1 MKKIYSLFLVLSVIL
16 SMGYSK
22 NFLSERFFE
31 FQIGVPVDFSNNA
44 ISLDDIFKKEL
55 TLDLAKIANE
65 MPSEGLNLIVDTKP
79 YVALN
84 LNIAFIHIGMSAG
97 VDVYEKMG
105 ISKDFFDFLGKGN
118 EVGETLTFDFNNYT
132 DLFAFCEAD
141 VGIDFSNFS
150 IHVTPSLFVPI
161 FSSSGSVAKVTFL
174 NDEEGNINLNMNTN
188 FGVYSNFDMYDE
200 NFLSDLFSNGN
211 GFDVGVSA
219 SLPFG
224 RKLVFSGKARIP
236 IVPGSYQYKYS
247 SYYEATTTMNL
258 LDSSLNSSETN
269 GNIKDFS
276 KEVLEEKIYIN
287 RPMKFNLYAD
297 YLLVG
302 NVLKLRA
309 GGGMGVFR
317 PFLTDSFT
325 YPEYYFSAGINLFD
339 FIKASISTEYTS
351 QIFKHQ
357 IALGINVRLIEL
369 DCGVSL
375 QSTDFMKSFS
385 NNGFGA
391 YAIVSIGF

>member
-1 MKKIYSLFLVLSVIL
+1 
-16 SMGYSK
+16 MGYSK

-31 FQIGVPVDFSNNA
+31 IQFGVPVDFSNNA
-44 ISLDDIFKKEL
+44 ISFDDIFKKEL

-79 YVALN
+79 YVAIN

>member
-1 MKKIYSLFLVLSVIL
+1 
-16 SMGYSK
+16 MGYSK

-31 FQIGVPVDFSNNA
+31 IQIGVPADFSNNA

-65 MPSEGLNLIVDTKP
+65 MPSEGLNLIVDAKP
-79 YVALN
+79 YVAIN
-84 LNIAFIHIGMSAG
+84 FNIAFIHIGMSAG

-141 VGIDFSNFS
+141 VGIDFSNLS

-188 FGVYSNFDMYDE
+188 FSVYSNFDMYDE

-297 YLLVG
+297 YLLMG

-339 FIKASISTEYTS
+339 FIKASISTEYTN

-375 QSTDFMKSFS
+375 QSTNFMKSFS

>member
-1 MKKIYSLFLVLSVIL
+1 
-16 SMGYSK
+16 MGYSK

-31 FQIGVPVDFSNNA
+31 IQFGVPVDFSNNA
-44 ISLDDIFKKEL
+44 ISFDDVFKKEL

-79 YVALN
+79 YVAIN
-84 LNIAFIHIGMSAG
+84 LNIAFIHLGMSAG

-188 FGVYSNFDMYDE
+188 FSVYSNFDMYDE

>member
-1 MKKIYSLFLVLSVIL
+1 
-16 SMGYSK
+16 MGYSK

-44 ISLDDIFKKEL
+44 ISFDDIFKKEL

-150 IHVTPSLFVPI
+150 IHVTPSLFAPI

-188 FGVYSNFDMYDE
+188 FSVYSNFDMYDE

-297 YLLVG
+297 YLLMG

-317 PFLTDSFT
+317 PFLTDSFV

-375 QSTDFMKSFS
+375 QSTNFMKSFS

>member
-31 FQIGVPVDFSNNA
+31 IQFGVPVDFSNNA
-44 ISLDDIFKKEL
+44 ISFDDVFKKEL
-55 TLDLAKIANE
+55 ILDLAKIANE
-65 MPSEGLNLIVDTKP
+65 MPSEGLNLIVDAKP
-79 YVALN
+79 YVAIN

-188 FGVYSNFDMYDE
+188 FSVYSNFDMYDE

>member
-1 MKKIYSLFLVLSVIL
+1 
-16 SMGYSK
+16 MGYSK

-31 FQIGVPVDFSNNA
+31 IQFGVPVDFSNNA
-44 ISLDDIFKKEL
+44 ISFDDIFKKEL

-297 YLLVG
+297 YLLMG

>member
-1 MKKIYSLFLVLSVIL
+1 
-16 SMGYSK
+16 MGYSK

-31 FQIGVPVDFSNNA
+31 IQFGVPVDFSNNA

-188 FGVYSNFDMYDE
+188 FSVYSNFDMYDE

-297 YLLVG
+297 YLLMG

-317 PFLTDSFT
+317 PFLADSFT

-375 QSTDFMKSFS
+375 QSTNFMKSFS

>member
-1 MKKIYSLFLVLSVIL
+1 
-16 SMGYSK
+16 MGYSK

-31 FQIGVPVDFSNNA
+31 IQFGVPVDFSNNA
-44 ISLDDIFKKEL
+44 ISFDDVFKKEL

-79 YVALN
+79 YVAIN

-188 FGVYSNFDMYDE
+188 FSVYSNFDKYDE

>member
-1 MKKIYSLFLVLSVIL
+1 
-16 SMGYSK
+16 MGYSK

-31 FQIGVPVDFSNNA
+31 IQIGVPADFSNNA

-79 YVALN
+79 YVAIN
-84 LNIAFIHIGMSAG
+84 LNIAFIHLGMSAG

-188 FGVYSNFDMYDE
+188 FSVYSNFDMYDE

-339 FIKASISTEYTS
+339 FIKASISTEYTN

>member
-1 MKKIYSLFLVLSVIL
+1 
-16 SMGYSK
+16 MGYSK

-31 FQIGVPVDFSNNA
+31 IQFGVPVDFSNNA

-150 IHVTPSLFVPI
+150 IHVTPSLFAPI

-224 RKLVFSGKARIP
+224 KKLVFSGKARIP

>member
-1 MKKIYSLFLVLSVIL
+1 
-16 SMGYSK
+16 MGYSK

-31 FQIGVPVDFSNNA
+31 IQIGVPVDFSNNA
-44 ISLDDIFKKEL
+44 ISFDDIFKKEL

-65 MPSEGLNLIVDTKP
+65 MPSEGLNLIVDAKP

-84 LNIAFIHIGMSAG
+84 LNIAFIHLGMSAG

-297 YLLVG
+297 YLLMG

>member
-31 FQIGVPVDFSNNA
+31 IQIGVPVDFSNNA

-150 IHVTPSLFVPI
+150 IHVTPSLFAPV

-297 YLLVG
+297 YLLMG

>member
-1 MKKIYSLFLVLSVIL
+1 
-16 SMGYSK
+16 MGYSK

-31 FQIGVPVDFSNNA
+31 IQFGVPVDFSNNA

-79 YVALN
+79 YVAIN

>member
-31 FQIGVPVDFSNNA
+31 IQFGVPVDFSNNA

-79 YVALN
+79 YVAIN
-84 LNIAFIHIGMSAG
+84 LNIAFIHLGMSAG

-150 IHVTPSLFVPI
+150 IHVTPSLFAPI

-188 FGVYSNFDMYDE
+188 FSVYSNFDMYDE

>member
-1 MKKIYSLFLVLSVIL
+1 
-16 SMGYSK
+16 MGYSK

-31 FQIGVPVDFSNNA
+31 IQIGVPADFSNNA
-44 ISLDDIFKKEL
+44 ISLDDVFKKEL

-79 YVALN
+79 YVAIN
-84 LNIAFIHIGMSAG
+84 LNIAFIHLGMSAG

-150 IHVTPSLFVPI
+150 IHVTPSLFAPI

-188 FGVYSNFDMYDE
+188 FSVYSNFDKYDE
-200 NFLSDLFSNGN
+200 NILSDLFSNGN

-297 YLLVG
+297 YLLMG

-375 QSTDFMKSFS
+375 QSTNFMKSFS